1 MICGM
6 PAFSFFFFSNKHSH
20 FCLFFQTDYLFYS
33 LLFFLGCRARQL
45 LKRGPL
51 CYHHVH
57 IIFRGQLDTL
67 LLKPSATQTLLQIT
81 TIRFLEQTSRPFQAP
96 GYFLFFLFLSI
107 TYGAYFMHMNYV
119 LRRLSIF
126 VQLGWASIF
135 SVLGH
140 YCLGPWTHPVLSF
153 LVQLQINFT
162 RISQISQIAFF
173 LQNVSNF
180 FFFNQNLDFMLVT
193 TYKCI

>member
-1 MICGM
+1 M
-6 PAFSFFFFSNKHSH
+6 PAFFFFLFSFFQINILIFA
-20 FCLFFQTDYLFYS
+20 FFQTDYLFYS
-33 LLFFLGCRARQL
+33 LLFFLGCRTRQL

-67 LLKPSATQTLLQIT
+67 LLKLSATQTLLQIT

-107 TYGAYFMHMNYV
+107 SEKQTYGAYFMHMNYV

-135 SVLGH
+135 SVLGQ
-140 YCLGPWTHPVLSF
+140 F
-153 LVQLQINFT
+153 
-162 RISQISQIAFF
+162 
-173 LQNVSNF
+173 
-180 FFFNQNLDFMLVT
+180 
-193 TYKCI
+193 